1 MGVCDGF
8 GDWLKCL
15 RCSNLCSS
23 MCPLEGKD
31 VVEEF
36 RKRMLSEDVNA
47 IYSENGFN
55 NSRGNF

>member
-1 MGVCDGF
+1 MGICDGF

-31 VVEEF
+31 VVKEF
-36 RKRMLSEDVNA
+36 RKRMLSEDGSINF
-47 IYSENGFN
+47 S
-55 NSRGNF
+55 GNDFKGVL